1 MRIGTIFVLLTIE
14 PNNQMFYNYN
24 YKLMAPYERS
34 KLTKELF
41 LLEIEL
47 QSQER
52 LCKTFTNLRKLAY
65 DCDQIE
71 LVENYTDQANE
82 YYYEA
87 EKLKKTILKKI
98 NKLMDQV

>member
-1 MRIGTIFVLLTIE
+1 
-14 PNNQMFYNYN
+14 
-24 YKLMAPYERS
+24 MAPYERS

-65 DCDQIE
+65 DSGQIE
-71 LVENYTDQANE
+71 QLDSYTDQANE
-82 YYYEA
+82 YYYEG

-98 NKLMDQV
+98 NQLIDQV